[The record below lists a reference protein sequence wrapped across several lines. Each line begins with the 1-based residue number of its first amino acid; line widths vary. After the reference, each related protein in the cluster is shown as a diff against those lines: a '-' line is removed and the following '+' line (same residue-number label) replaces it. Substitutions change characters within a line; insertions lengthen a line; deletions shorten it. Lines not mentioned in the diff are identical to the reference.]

1 MTRMSCPDVSDW
13 QALLGETGT
22 EGEPDDLVRHLE
34 ACADCQGT
42 LQALA
47 AESTVWEDAARG
59 LGDGA
64 RGEAA
69 LRRVVERLKTE
80 DFPPPGDEDLSFL
93 RPADRPGLLGLLGR
107 YEVQEVIGH
116 GGMGVVFRALDPDL
130 NRVVAIKVVSPWLA
144 SSATARRRFV
154 REAQAAAAVCHD
166 HVVTVHGV
174 NEADGLPYLVMQ
186 YVAGESLQARLDR
199 IGPLEVT
206 EVVRIGMQTAAGL
219 AAAHAQGLIHRDI
232 KPANLLLE
240 NGLARVK
247 ISDFGLARMAD
258 DVQLTRDGVVAG
270 TPEYMAPEQARGE
283 PIDHRADLFSLGSV
297 LYATCTG
304 VPPFRGASVVAVLR
318 RVSDEEPK
326 PVRSLN
332 PDVPAWMESLIARL
346 MAKDPVERFQSAGEV
361 TALLEGYLA
370 HVRQPA
376 TVPVPELPATGNS
389 PRPAEARPLPG
400 SVGRSRSRL
409 WLAALVVVAAFGLA
423 VAQWFAGAGD
433 VTEPIKE
440 YKDQYLISL
449 RGTPENSE
457 GFEFFGPDVAECV
470 RYEPAGLRLTF
481 PRGFPGPR
489 PGTGL
494 TIPVAAKGD
503 FEITLGFEI
512 LQEPEPA
519 DAGTQQ
525 TLFSLDVVLD
535 APGDTVATIG
545 RKVDGRGGTQFLAW
559 MTVWDEAAHKDRG
572 RGKGFPT
579 TAKSGRL
586 RMVRA
591 GSTLS
596 YCASDGP
603 DGEFVLLDKFPFAA
617 EDLKFVRLLGSTGG
631 PQASL
636 DVRAT
641 DLRIR
646 AGSLPELPEKSG
658 GKGWLAA
665 GTILGLLILVLAA
678 ISLGAWL
685 YGRQRRRMGQA
696 PAAGA
701 GEQAQP
707 TAAEHETASAAI
719 SFACSACG
727 KMLKA
732 KAELSGKK
740 VKCPQCGQAVFVPAA
755 KAGKAGRASS

>member
-1 MTRMSCPDVSDW
+1 
-13 QALLGETGT
+13 
-22 EGEPDDLVRHLE
+22 
-34 ACADCQGT
+34 
-42 LQALA
+42 
-47 AESTVWEDAARG
+47 
-59 LGDGA
+59 
-64 RGEAA
+64 
-69 LRRVVERLKTE
+69 
-80 DFPPPGDEDLSFL
+80 
-93 RPADRPGLLGLLGR
+93 
-107 YEVQEVIGH
+107 
-116 GGMGVVFRALDPDL
+116 
-130 NRVVAIKVVSPWLA
+130 
-144 SSATARRRFV
+144 
-154 REAQAAAAVCHD
+154 
-166 HVVTVHGV
+166 
-174 NEADGLPYLVMQ
+174 
-186 YVAGESLQARLDR
+186 
-199 IGPLEVT
+199 
-206 EVVRIGMQTAAGL
+206 
-219 AAAHAQGLIHRDI
+219 
-232 KPANLLLE
+232 
-240 NGLARVK
+240 
-247 ISDFGLARMAD
+247 
-258 DVQLTRDGVVAG
+258 
-270 TPEYMAPEQARGE
+270 
-283 PIDHRADLFSLGSV
+283 
-297 LYATCTG
+297 
-304 VPPFRGASVVAVLR
+304 VVAVLR

>member
-247 ISDFGLARMAD
+247 ISDFGLARMVD

-270 TPEYMAPEQARGE
+270 TPEYMAPEQARGAA
-283 PIDHRADLFSLGSV
+283 IDHRADLFSLGSV
-297 LYATCTG
+297 LYAMCTG
-304 VPPFRGASVVAVLR
+304 MPPFRGATTLALLR
-318 RVSDEEPK
+318 QVSEQEPA
-326 PVRSLN
+326 PIRELN
-332 PDVPAWMESLIARL
+332 PEVSAWLEAVVMRL
-346 MAKDPVERFQSAGEV
+346 LAKEPGDRFQNAAEV
-361 TALLEGYLA
+361 AALLERYLA
-370 HVRQPA
+370 HLRQPTTTSA
-376 TVPVPELPATGNS
+376 PELPPPLADGTAA
-389 PRPAEARPLPG
+389 RPAGESGAGGVKWFRRRLWPGALLLVATLALSVFLMAQAAPPGGNLREPKRELREQLVHDFRGRPLPPEMVRFG
-400 SVGRSRSRL
+400 SLEDR
-409 WLAALVVVAAFGLA
+409 FI
-423 VAQWFAGAGD
+423 
-433 VTEPIKE
+433 TEE
-440 YKDQYLISL
+440 
-449 RGTPENSE
+449 
-457 GFEFFGPDVAECV
+457 AE
-470 RYEPAGLRLTF
+470 GLRITL
-481 PRGFPGPR
+481 PVNRADLGAM
-489 PGTGL
+489 GL
-494 TIPVAAKGD
+494 SLPVGVEGD
-503 FEITLGFEI
+503 FEITLAFEI
-512 LQEPEPA
+512 LKA
-519 DAGTQQ
+519 DDLPPSSRSYGRGLLMSVNEAARVGR
-525 TLFSLDVVLD
+525 LVRPNGSEVVTWD
-535 APGDTVATIG
+535 RWAT
-545 RKVDGRGGTQFLAW
+545 VDGNQVFLSGASPGTAR
-559 MTVWDEAAHKDRG
+559 A
-572 RGKGFPT
+572 
-579 TAKSGRL
+579 GRL
-586 RMVRA
+586 GLKRI
-591 GSTLS
+591 GTTLLFLWS
-596 YCASDGP
+596 PEIVGDNFEEIHRC
-603 DGEFVLLDKFPFAA
+603 EFGANDITLLRLELSGNADRRPGAL
-617 EDLKFVRLLGSTGG
+617 DVRLLELKVRSAT
-631 PQASL
+631 PVTDQPS
-636 DVRAT
+636 DSEEVRAT
-641 DLRIR
+641 R
-646 AGSLPELPEKSG
+646 S
-658 GKGWLAA
+658 KGWLVA
-665 GTILGLLILVLAA
+665 GGILGLGLLLSLAVVSLVV
-678 ISLGAWL
+678 
-685 YGRQRRRMGQA
+685 RHRRSPRRA
-696 PAAGA
+696 PA
-701 GEQAQP
+701 GEARPRRQ
-707 TAAEHETASAAI
+707 
-719 SFACSACG
+719 
-727 KMLKA
+727 A
-732 KAELSGKK
+732 KAETTAPPLSFRCSGCGKTLKARAELAGKNVRCPHCDKK
-740 VKCPQCGQAVFVPAA
+740 VPIPENEATGP
-755 KAGKAGRASS
+755 GGTP